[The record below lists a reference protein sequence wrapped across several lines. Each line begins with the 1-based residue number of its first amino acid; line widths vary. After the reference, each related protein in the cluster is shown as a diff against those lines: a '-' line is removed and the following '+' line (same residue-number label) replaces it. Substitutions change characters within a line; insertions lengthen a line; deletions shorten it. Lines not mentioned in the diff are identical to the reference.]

1 MHCFS
6 FDIETVPDVEFGRKY
21 FELGDL
27 PDEKV
32 ATAMMFKR
40 QQETGSEFLPLH
52 QHRVVAISV
61 ALRTGDSFRVWSLG
75 DEESDEADLVGRFF
89 DGIER
94 YAPDLV
100 SWNGSGFDLPVLH
113 YRALR
118 HGIQAPRYWEMGDN
132 DRDYKWNNYL
142 NRFHW
147 RHVDLMD
154 VLAGFQNRGRASLDQ
169 MAVLLGFPGKL
180 GMSGDK
186 VWETYLE
193 GGIRE
198 IRDYCE
204 TDVLNTW
211 LVYLRFEFMRGNLD
225 RAGLDREL
233 ALVRETLEGMK
244 ETHLDEFLAAAGET
258 EMVPMGSSLKFCVV
272 AEGKADIYPRLGPT
286 SEWDTAAAQAVVEQ
300 AGGRVIKTDGEP
312 LDYNNK
318 EAILNPWFLVIGP
331 DDHDWLALVPN
342 AE

>member
-27 PDEKV
+27 ADEKV
-32 ATAMMFKR
+32 ATAMTFKR

-75 DEESDEADLVGRFF
+75 DEDSDEADIVGRFF

-118 HGIQAPRYWEMGDN
+118 HGIRAPRYWEMGDN

-147 RHVDLMD
+147 RHIDLMD
-154 VLAGFQNRGRASLDQ
+154 VLAGYQNRGRASLDQ

-186 VWETYLE
+186 VWDTYLA

-225 RAGLDREL
+225 EAGLEREF
-233 ALVRETLEGMK
+233 ALVRETLEGMQ
-244 ETHLDEFLAAAGET
+244 EAHLDEFLAAWQ
-258 EMVPMGSSLKFCVV
+258 
-272 AEGKADIYPRLGPT
+272 AD
-286 SEWDTAAAQAVVEQ
+286 
-300 AGGRVIKTDGEP
+300 
-312 LDYNNK
+312 
-318 EAILNPWFLVIGP
+318 
-331 DDHDWLALVPN
+331 
-342 AE
+342 

>member
-6 FDIETVPDVEFGRKY
+6 FDIETIPDVEFGRRMWGL
-21 FELGDL
+21 EGL
-27 PDEKV
+27 PDKDV
-32 ATAMMFKR
+32 ATAMTFMR
-40 QQETGSEFLPLH
+40 QQQTGSDFLPLH
-52 QHRVVAISV
+52 QQRVVAISV

-75 DEESDEADLVGRFF
+75 DEESGEAEIVARFF

-118 HGIQAPRYWEMGDN
+118 HGIQAPRYWEVGDG
-132 DRDYKWNNYL
+132 DREYKWNNYL
-142 NRFHW
+142 SRFHW

-154 VLAGFQNRGRASLDQ
+154 VLSGFQHRGRASLDQ

-186 VWETYLE
+186 VWDKWLA

-225 RAGLDREL
+225 AKDLQREY
-233 ALVRETLEGMK
+233 ALVRSTLAGMD
-244 ETHLDEFLAAAGET
+244 EPHLNEFL
-258 EMVPMGSSLKFCVV
+258 
-272 AEGKADIYPRLGPT
+272 
-286 SEWDTAAAQAVVEQ
+286 QAWPESNQ
-300 AGGRVIKTDGEP
+300 
-312 LDYNNK
+312 
-318 EAILNPWFLVIGP
+318 
-331 DDHDWLALVPN
+331 
-342 AE
+342 